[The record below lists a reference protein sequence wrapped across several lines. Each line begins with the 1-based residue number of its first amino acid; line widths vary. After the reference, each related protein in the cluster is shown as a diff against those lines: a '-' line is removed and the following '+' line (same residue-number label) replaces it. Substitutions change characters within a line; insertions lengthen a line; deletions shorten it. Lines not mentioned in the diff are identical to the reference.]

1 MREIKFIQ
9 ENRDDL
15 HNSLLENRFKDLV
28 YHIEENILSEQDL
41 FLLRHN
47 LKKIDESLVLWSKSP
62 SSTSTKMNFHTNEKQ
77 IVDTH
82 YNNCCNIIIEKT
94 LDINDKIFNTDID
107 AYGTPKIRKYNKD
120 QYLEWHYDASV
131 FSSHRKKNINRTS
144 VFKLSSVFSIGDD
157 YEGGELQ
164 ILCFNKNP
172 EECIHSVKLA
182 ANTLIVF
189 PSWLRHRVLPIK
201 SGIRTTIQILF
212 SGPQWK

>member
-1 MREIKFIQ
+1 MREIQ
-9 ENRDDL
+9 VDQ
-15 HNSLLENRFKDLV
+15 HNSLPENSFRNLV
-28 YHIEENILSEQDL
+28 YHIEENVLSEQDL

-47 LKKIDESLVLWSKSP
+47 LNKIDESLVLWDKSP
-62 SSTSTKMNFHTNEKQ
+62 YSFSTKMNFYTNEKK

-82 YNNCCNIIIEKT
+82 FNKCCNIIIEKT

-107 AYGTPKIRKYNKD
+107 AYGTPRIRRYGED
-120 QYLEWHYDASV
+120 QHLEWHYDASF
-131 FSSHRKKNINRTS
+131 FSSHRKNNI
-144 VFKLSSVFSIGDD
+144 KLSSVFSIGDD

-201 SGIRTTIQILF
+201 SGIRTTIQIVF
-212 SGPQWK
+212 SGPQWR

>member
-1 MREIKFIQ
+1 MREIQ
-9 ENRDDL
+9 VDQ
-15 HNSLLENRFKDLV
+15 HNSLHENSFRDLV
-28 YHIEENILSEQDL
+28 YHIEENVLSEQNL

-47 LKKIDESLVLWSKSP
+47 LNKIDESLVLWDKSP
-62 SSTSTKMNFHTNEKQ
+62 YSFSTKMNFYTNEKK
-77 IVDTH
+77 IVDIH
-82 YNNCCNIIIEKT
+82 FNNCCNIIIEKT

-107 AYGTPKIRKYNKD
+107 AFVFPIIRKYSKD
-120 QYLEWHYDASV
+120 QHLEWHYDASF
-131 FSSHRKKNINRTS
+131 FSSHRKNSI
-144 VFKLSSVFSIGDD
+144 KLTSVFSIGDD

-172 EECIHSVKLA
+172 EECIHSIKLA

-201 SGIRTTIQILF
+201 SGLRRIIQILF

>member
-1 MREIKFIQ
+1 MREIQVDKNNILH
-9 ENRDDL
+9 ENSFR
-15 HNSLLENRFKDLV
+15 NLV
-28 YHIEENILSEQDL
+28 YHIEENVLSEQNL

-47 LKKIDESLVLWSKSP
+47 LNKIDESLVLWDKSP
-62 SSTSTKMNFHTNEKQ
+62 YSFSTKMNFYTNEKK
-77 IVDTH
+77 IVDIH
-82 YNNCCNIIIEKT
+82 FNNCCNIIIEKT

-107 AYGTPKIRKYNKD
+107 AFVFPIIRKYSKD
-120 QYLEWHYDASV
+120 QHLEWHYDASF
-131 FSSHRKKNINRTS
+131 FSSHRKNSI
-144 VFKLSSVFSIGDD
+144 KLTSVFSIGDD

-172 EECIHSVKLA
+172 EECIHSIKLA

-201 SGIRTTIQILF
+201 SGLRRIIQILF

>member
-1 MREIKFIQ
+1 MREIQ
-9 ENRDDL
+9 VDQ
-15 HNSLLENRFKDLV
+15 HNSLHENSFRDLV
-28 YHIEENILSEQDL
+28 YHIEENVLSEENL

-47 LKKIDESLVLWSKSP
+47 LNKIDESLVLWDKSP
-62 SSTSTKMNFHTNEKQ
+62 YSFSTKLNFYTNEKT

-82 YNNCCNIIIEKT
+82 FNNCCNIIIEKT

-131 FSSHRKKNINRTS
+131 FSSHRKNNI
-144 VFKLSSVFSIGDD
+144 KLSSVFSIGDD

-201 SGIRTTIQILF
+201 SGIRTTIQIVF